1 MPLSPDEQRIL
12 DEIEQRLAEEDPR
25 LVEAVSRTSLYT
37 HLARRIK
44 WSLLAFCSFFKP
56 VIIMMALPTAV
67 GGAFLAL
74 LLGGSMLGIPSLIG
88 FLMLMVF
95 LMIVP
100 DLLWVAA
107 TGFGV
112 MLASAL
118 LIYRYLKQLTLDQM
132 RAMQQQSGRFS
143 LTGLLARLAGR
154 FRTPPATPPSS

>member
-1 MPLSPDEQRIL
+1 MPPSEHEQQIL
-12 DEIEQRLAEEDPR
+12 EEIDKRLAEEDPR

-44 WSLLAFCSFFKP
+44 WSLLAF
-56 VIIMMALPTAV
+56 
-67 GGAFLAL
+67 LA
-74 LLGGSMLGIPSLIG
+74 G

-95 LMIVP
+95 LVVVP
-100 DLLWVAA
+100 DQLWVAA

-112 MLASAL
+112 MLAGAV

-154 FRTPPATPPSS
+154 FRTP

>member
-44 WSLLAFCSFFKP
+44 WSLLAF
-56 VIIMMALPTAV
+56 AV
-67 GGAFLAL
+67 
-74 LLGGSMLGIPSLIG
+74 G

-100 DLLWVAA
+100 NLLWVAA

-154 FRTPPATPPSS
+154 FRTPPTTPPSS

>member
-12 DEIEQRLAEEDPR
+12 DEIGN
-25 LVEAVSRTSLYT
+25 VSP
-37 HLARRIK
+37 RRIPAGRGRQPNLPVHASLGASK
-44 WSLLAFCSFFKP
+44 WSLLAFL
-56 VIIMMALPTAV
+56 V
-67 GGAFLAL
+67 
-74 LLGGSMLGIPSLIG
+74 G

-95 LMIVP
+95 LMVLP
-100 DLLWVAA
+100 DRLWVAA

-112 MLASAL
+112 MLAAAL

-154 FRTPPATPPSS
+154 FERRRRHPGS